1 MKTKNEKEIK
11 IANYLVCLNEKC
23 KNKDGCLRHLAL
35 QYNDK
40 KHHFLKVIN
49 PLCYPHTNEV
59 CPFFQSATK
68 VRIVLGYETTIRR
81 YASQNSTCHKAKL
94 SIRIPNTTYYRY
106 RNQVLPIN
114 PDLQEFIRKTCLS
127 CGWDGEVKF
136 DRYSEGYDW

>member
-11 IANYLVCLNEKC
+11 IANYLVCLNKKC

-59 CPFFQSATK
+59 CPFFRSATK
-68 VRIVLGYETTIRR
+68 VHIAWGMKQLYDDMPAKI
-81 YASQNSTCHKAKL
+81 AHAIKAKL
-94 SIRIPNTTYYRY
+94 SVRIPNTTYYRY
-106 RNQVLPIN
+106 RNQILPIN

>member
-11 IANYLVCLNEKC
+11 IANYLVCLNKKC

-59 CPFFQSATK
+59 CPFFRSATK
-68 VRIVLGYETTIRR
+68 VHIAWGMKQLYDDMQNFQFEFPIPHTTDIVIRS
-81 YASQNSTCHKAKL
+81 YQLILIYKNLSAK
-94 SIRIPNTTYYRY
+94 PVYP
-106 RNQVLPIN
+106 VV
-114 PDLQEFIRKTCLS
+114 
-127 CGWDGEVKF
+127 GMVK
-136 DRYSEGYDW
+136 